1 MGFGLKGLLRLARR
15 FLPPEVRDEIVGDW
29 VQEHRERRNRG
40 ESALRAGARL
50 IWEVVSTEYV
60 ALGRAA
66 RRLRRRP
73 AEAGSGIELRPPHT
87 ERSARREVGTMQEA
101 WRWRFEVWHAIRV
114 LWRARG
120 FASLAVVTV
129 AIGVGSVAA
138 VAGVASSILLRP
150 LPYQDADDL
159 VMVWQADREEGDLR
173 INASEPLFWR
183 WRERV
188 ASFSAIAA
196 YRGPGWT
203 MVTDGPEPERVPSLR
218 VTPNF
223 FPLLGVEP
231 ELGRG
236 FTAGDAAPSGG
247 GNVIV
252 SASLWERLGWSD
264 ERIGSQVSLDEQ
276 PFVIVG
282 VMPPGFSFIERGVDI
297 WYAYEPRRAETW
309 DQWTLRVVARLAP
322 KVSRDAA
329 GAEVSGLHEALR
341 SAQPELD
348 VPPETVVR
356 SVLDEL
362 VAGVRPGLAATIGA
376 VLIGLLI
383 AMVNVGGLLLARNLT
398 RRPEFA
404 MMRALGASRLSVI
417 RHVAWQSV
425 ALSTAGLVLGLGF
438 ARALVA
444 AATNWLPAHFPRA
457 EGVSVDAFA
466 LRAAVG
472 ATLLVAIG
480 AGLLSLPW
488 AESGIR
494 AAVRPRGRGRA
505 LGAVLVGQTALAV
518 ILLLSGGLLVRSFVG
533 LASLDPGID
542 PDSVVVLDLRLPSS
556 LVDDAEATRQFVQR
570 IDGAVSALPGV
581 SRAGQIQRLPFAGG
595 NWNSFVIDPEAPAP
609 ERLPESDVR
618 VITPGYL
625 SAVGLPLRRGRG
637 FDERDGADAP
647 RVVLVNEVLASEL
660 WPGSNPLGRRLVV
673 DMFGSSEAE
682 VVGVVGPV
690 RHHGLDVMPQPE
702 VYVPYAQ
709 APVGFSTLVVR
720 GTIDDEMVSAVRRT
734 VRETRATATVSRA
747 AMMTELVHESI
758 ATQRM
763 HAFVFGA
770 LALLALAL
778 AGVGIF
784 SVASFRVTHERHEI
798 GLRAALGAS
807 SGQLQRSVL
816 LRTGRELLLGLT
828 LGFIASFAV
837 LRGLSALLYGLAPD
851 DPATYGLVAAV
862 LVVLGLAASLLPA
875 RRAASVDPMIAIRE
889 VR

>member
-1 MGFGLKGLLRLARR
+1 MGFGLRGLLRLARC

-29 VQEHRERRNRG
+29 AREHAERRNRG
-40 ESALRAGARL
+40 ESASRAGARL
-50 IWEVVSTEYV
+50 VWEVVSTEYV
-60 ALGRAA
+60 ALGRTA
-66 RRLRRRP
+66 RRLRRRGHGFGSGTGRRP
-73 AEAGSGIELRPPHT
+73 GRTEPSIGREAG
-87 ERSARREVGTMQEA
+87 TMHEG
-101 WRWRFEVWHAIRV
+101 WRWRFEVWHAMRV

-120 FASLAVVTV
+120 FALLAVVTV
-129 AIGVGSVAA
+129 AIGVGSLAA

-150 LPYQDADDL
+150 LPYDDADEL
-159 VMVWQADREEGDLR
+159 MLVWQADLQEGDLR
-173 INASEPLFWR
+173 INASEPLFWH

-188 ASFSAIAA
+188 TSFSAIAA

-223 FPLLGVEP
+223 FRLLGVEP
-231 ELGRG
+231 QLGRG
-236 FTAGDAAPSGG
+236 FTAGDADPSGG
-247 GNVIV
+247 GNVMV
-252 SASLWERLGWSD
+252 SASMWERLGWSD
-264 ERIGSQVSLDEQ
+264 ERLGSEVSLDEQ

-282 VMPPGFSFIERGVDI
+282 VMPPGFSFIERDVDV

-309 DQWTLRVVARLAP
+309 DQWTLRVVARLSP
-322 KVSRDAA
+322 GVSRAA
-329 GAEVSGLHEALR
+329 AAAEVSGLQAALR
-341 SAQPELD
+341 AAQPALD
-348 VPPETVVR
+348 VPPEVAVR

-362 VAGVRPGLAATIGA
+362 VAGVRPGLGATVGA

-404 MMRALGASRLSVI
+404 TMRALGASRLSVL

-425 ALSTAGLVLGLGF
+425 ALATGGLALGLVF
-438 ARALVA
+438 AQVLVTA
-444 AATNWLPAHFPRA
+444 AAGWLPADFPRT
-457 EGVSVDAFA
+457 ETLSVDAVAF
-466 LRAAVG
+466 RAAVA

-488 AESGIR
+488 AESGLR

-505 LGAVLVGQTALAV
+505 LSAVLVGQTTLAV
-518 ILLLSGGLLVRSFVG
+518 VLLVAGGLLVRSFVG

-556 LVDDAEATRQFVQR
+556 MLDDAEATRQFVHQ
-570 IDGAVSALPGV
+570 IDEAVAALPGV

-618 VITPGYL
+618 IITPGYL
-625 SAVGLPLRRGRG
+625 SAAGLPLRRGRG
-637 FDERDGADAP
+637 FDERDGMDAP
-647 RVVLVNEVLASEL
+647 PVALVNEVLASEL
-660 WPGSNPLGRRLVV
+660 WPGLNPLGRRLVV
-673 DMFGSSEAE
+673 DMFGSSEVE

-690 RHHGLDVMPQPE
+690 RHHGLDVAAQPE
-702 VYVPYAQ
+702 VYVPYEQ
-709 APVGFSTLVVR
+709 LPVGFSTLVVR
-720 GTIDDEMVSAVRRT
+720 GSVDDEMVSAVRQA
-734 VRETRATATVSRA
+734 VREVRATATVSRA
-747 AMMTELVHESI
+747 TMMTELVSESI

-784 SVASFRVTHERHEI
+784 SVASFRVTQERHEI

-807 SGQLQRSVL
+807 SAQLQRRVL
-816 LRTGRELLLGLT
+816 LRTIRQLLLGLT

-837 LRGLSALLYGLAPD
+837 LRGLSALLYGLTPG

-862 LVVLGLAASLLPA
+862 VVVLGVAATLLPA
-875 RRAASVDPMIAIRE
+875 RSAATVDPMIAIRE
-889 VR
+889 VG